1 MPSRHGV
8 SFRDP
13 AALERVLGHVSKRPR
28 RAKQL
33 TLGHG
38 IRHRYNGCVACG
50 RAFPK
55 GTRGCPDCGA
65 FVCQGCDEVTTA
77 NGGCDGF
84 CLECLV
90 TGRDADPRVELA
102 DAAE

>member
-1 MPSRHGV
+1 MPSYGV

-33 TLGHG
+33 TLGPG
-38 IRHRYNGCVACG
+38 IRHRHNGCVACG
-50 RAFPK
+50 RSFPASSP
-55 GTRGCPDCGA
+55 RNCPDCGA
-65 FVCQGCDEVTTA
+65 FVCTGCDEITTA
-77 NGGCDGF
+77 NGGSEGF

-90 TGRDADPRVELA
+90 TGREADPRVAIA